1 MQYICIH
8 KVYGQMTYMQNI
20 FKFFQIL
27 LIVLFISSCN
37 SEVKNEPEIT
47 DKTTTIDNT
56 KITTSDIKKIKFTE
70 YALSSLTKNKT
81 ANWQKFNE
89 LTEKIEVLKTG
100 DLSFFRDDKAIL
112 ESFITDLKNEV
123 PESLKTP
130 AILVRLAVIE
140 TAFLKLEGLASLSS
154 AKKEDLL
161 IIIKDVLVSYTNL
174 VFQMNKKFEKES
186 QNIVKPY

>member
-1 MQYICIH
+1 
-8 KVYGQMTYMQNI
+8 MTYMQNI
-20 FKFFQIL
+20 IKISVSL
-27 LIVLFISSCN
+27 LIILFISSCN
-37 SEVKNEPEIT
+37 TETTNDTNTAEEIVA
-47 DKTTTIDNT
+47 IDSS
-56 KITTSDIKKIKFTE
+56 KITAKDIAKLRYTD
-70 YALSSLTKNKT
+70 YALSNLTRSKT
-81 ANWQKFNE
+81 VNWQKFNE

-112 ESFITDLKNEV
+112 VGFLNDLKNEV
-123 PESLKTP
+123 PESLKAP

-161 IIIKDVLVSYTNL
+161 IIIKDVLLSYTNL

-186 QNIVKPY
+186 QNIEKPY